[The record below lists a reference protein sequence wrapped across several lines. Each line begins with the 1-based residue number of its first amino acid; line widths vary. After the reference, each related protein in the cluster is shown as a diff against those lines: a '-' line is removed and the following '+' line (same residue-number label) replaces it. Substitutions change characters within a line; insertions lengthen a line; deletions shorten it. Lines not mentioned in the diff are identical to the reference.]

1 MNYLEIA
8 LIAVTAVF
16 LVGGLAFGFM
26 RGFSRSVLR
35 AVIVAAAIV
44 AALCVRETVAD
55 TLLSYEV
62 NGATVQ
68 EHILSS
74 IPENFSAFAS
84 ILLPVVQI
92 VVSIV
97 CFVGTLVALQIVSM
111 LVFALLKIIVRPKL
125 FGHRWRLLGAVV
137 GLVQG
142 AALAFFICVPVV
154 GLVSDAGVLA
164 ETEYQGEKVLVL
176 PESLDIRTFEESDV
190 YKIYDMVG
198 ADFYASVST
207 GKDGEGKVRS
217 LGSQVEGFSA
227 TIRLADS
234 VTTIGN
240 LDFSDGRLTA
250 ERAETIKDTLSALS
264 DLKDELA
271 KNDPDALDVVD
282 ELIGATA
289 ESLGLTV
296 DLSDFSVKDVD
307 FEKEGA
313 FLDDLVA
320 FEETGTLPDVGET
333 VRKLS
338 ESTVVLPVLEQS
350 GVRAELTEAQKAD
363 AEKALEGVE
372 DEKRA
377 EMIRKVLGLSSSEE

>member
-137 GLVQG
+137 GLV
-142 AALAFFICVPVV
+142 
-154 GLVSDAGVLA
+154 
-164 ETEYQGEKVLVL
+164 
-176 PESLDIRTFEESDV
+176 
-190 YKIYDMVG
+190 
-198 ADFYASVST
+198 
-207 GKDGEGKVRS
+207 
-217 LGSQVEGFSA
+217 
-227 TIRLADS
+227 
-234 VTTIGN
+234 
-240 LDFSDGRLTA
+240 
-250 ERAETIKDTLSALS
+250 
-264 DLKDELA
+264 
-271 KNDPDALDVVD
+271 
-282 ELIGATA
+282 
-289 ESLGLTV
+289 
-296 DLSDFSVKDVD
+296 
-307 FEKEGA
+307 
-313 FLDDLVA
+313 
-320 FEETGTLPDVGET
+320 
-333 VRKLS
+333 
-338 ESTVVLPVLEQS
+338 
-350 GVRAELTEAQKAD
+350 
-363 AEKALEGVE
+363 
-372 DEKRA
+372 
-377 EMIRKVLGLSSSEE
+377 